1 MKNSPTNSSSFIPH
15 SSWKNRPALWL
26 SMGLLLVL
34 ALVVLGLRVGS
45 YATSYGF
52 ILNAFQHY
60 NPADPAQL
68 VLVQLRLPRLLL
80 ALLAGASLAVSG
92 YLLQTLVTNPLADP
106 YLLGTASGASLG
118 AIASYVLVPSL
129 TVMGVYL
136 PPVAALAGA
145 FTATLLVVALGTRRG
160 RILPAPL
167 LLAGVAVGALAAA
180 IGSLLTFLAS
190 PEGSLRSVVF
200 WAFGSF
206 ERAGWDVLPYPAAVL
221 FISLFVLAF
230 LQKDLNLLLLGEERA
245 AALGLP
251 VVRLRWLLVLLAA
264 GLTGGVVALCGPVGF
279 VGLLVPHLTR
289 GLLGTTGRLNVLVC
303 AVLGGG
309 FLLACDLLARL
320 LYPPAGLPVG
330 LVTALFGVP
339 FFVYLLRSKGL
350 RDLGS

>member
-1 MKNSPTNSSSFIPH
+1 MKSQ
-15 SSWKNRPALWL
+15 RPLFWL
-26 SMGLLLVL
+26 LTGL
-34 ALVVLGLRVGS
+34 ALVLVLLVLGLRVGS
-45 YATSYGF
+45 YTTSYSF
-52 ILNAFQHY
+52 ILNTFRHY
-60 NPADPAQL
+60 DPADPAQL

-145 FTATLLVVALGTRRG
+145 FGATLLVVALGTRRG

-167 LLAGVAVGALAAA
+167 LLAGVAVGALASAV
-180 IGSLLTFLAS
+180 GSLLTFLAS

-206 ERAGWDVLPYPAAVL
+206 ERAGWSVLPYPTAAL
-221 FISLFVLAF
+221 AISLVVLAF
-230 LQKDLNLLLLGEERA
+230 MQKDLNLLLLGEERA

-251 VVRLRWLLVLLAA
+251 VARRRWLLVGLAA

-289 GLLGTTGRLNVLVC
+289 GLLGTTGRLNLLFC

-339 FFVYLLRSKGL
+339 FFVYLLRKTT
-350 RDLGS
+350 

>member
-1 MKNSPTNSSSFIPH
+1 MPGR
-15 SSWKNRPALWL
+15 RPALWL
-26 SMGLLLVL
+26 AIGLLLTL
-34 ALVVLGLRVGS
+34 GLVVLGLRVGS

-52 ILNAFQHY
+52 IFNTFRHY
-60 NPADPAQL
+60 DPTDPAQL
-68 VLVQLRLPRLLL
+68 VLVELRLPRIVL

-92 YLLQTLVTNPLADP
+92 YLLQTLVSNPLADP

-118 AIASYVLVPSL
+118 AIASFVLVPSL
-129 TVMGVYL
+129 TVAGVYL
-136 PPVAALAGA
+136 PPVAALGGA
-145 FTATLLVVALGTRRG
+145 LGATLLVVALGTRRG

-180 IGSLLTFLAS
+180 LGSLLTFLGSA
-190 PEGSLRSVVF
+190 EGNLRSIVF

-206 ERAGWDVLPYPAAVL
+206 ERAGWGVLPYPAAVL
-221 FISLFVLAF
+221 GLSLFVLAF

-251 VVRLRWLLVLLAA
+251 VAQRRWLLVLLAA

-279 VGLLVPHLTR
+279 VGLLIPHLTR
-289 GLLGTTGRLNVLVC
+289 GLLGATGRYNLLVC
-303 AVLGGG
+303 ALLGGC

-339 FFVYLLRSKGL
+339 FFVYLLRKNN
-350 RDLGS
+350 

>member
-1 MKNSPTNSSSFIPH
+1 MQSSNSVRGLGHP
-15 SSWKNRPALWL
+15 RPLLWL
-26 SMGLLLVL
+26 VLGLLLTL
-34 ALVVLGLRVGS
+34 ALLVLGLRVGS
-45 YATSYGF
+45 YTTSYGF
-52 ILNAFQHY
+52 ILNTFRHY

-68 VLVQLRLPRLLL
+68 ALVELRLPRLLL

-92 YLLQTLVTNPLADP
+92 YLLQTLVSNPLADP

-129 TVMGVYL
+129 TLAGVYL

-145 FTATLLVVALGTRRG
+145 FGATVLVVALGTRRG
-160 RILPAPL
+160 KILPAPL

-180 IGSLLTFLAS
+180 VGSLLTFLAAG
-190 PEGSLRSVVF
+190 EGSLRSVVF

-206 ERAGWDVLPYPAAVL
+206 ERAGWNVLPWPATVL
-221 FISLFVLAF
+221 AGSLVVLAF

-251 VVRLRWLLVLLAA
+251 VAARRWLLVGLAA
-264 GLTGGVVALCGPVGF
+264 ALTGGVVALCGPVGF

-289 GLLGTTGRLNVLVC
+289 GLLGTTGRYNLLGC
-303 AVLGGG
+303 AVLGGA

-339 FFVYLLRSKGL
+339 FFVYLLRKTS
-350 RDLGS
+350 

>member
-1 MKNSPTNSSSFIPH
+1 M
-15 SSWKNRPALWL
+15 WL
-26 SMGLLLVL
+26 LIGLILLLTL
-34 ALVVLGLRVGS
+34 AALGLRVGS
-45 YATSYGF
+45 YTTSYSF
-52 ILNAFQHY
+52 ILNTLRHY
-60 NPADPAQL
+60 DPTDPAQL
-68 VLVQLRLPRLLL
+68 VLVQLRLPRVLL

-118 AIASYVLVPSL
+118 AIASYALVPSL
-129 TVMGVYL
+129 TVAGVYL
-136 PPVAALAGA
+136 PPVAALVGA
-145 FTATLLVVALGTRRG
+145 FVATVLVVALGTRRG

-180 IGSLLTFLAS
+180 LGSLLTFVAS

-206 ERAGWDVLPYPAAVL
+206 ERAGWGVLPYPAAAL
-221 FISLFVLAF
+221 AISLTVLAF

-251 VVRLRWLLVLLAA
+251 VARRRWLLVLLAA

-279 VGLLVPHLTR
+279 VGLLIPHLTR
-289 GLLGTTGRLNVLVC
+289 GLLGTTGRYNLLIC
-303 AVLGGG
+303 AVLGGA

-339 FFVYLLRSKGL
+339 FFVYLLRKKSF
-350 RDLGS
+350 